1 MEAYLLQSFYDRVTE
16 HFING
21 IIDKRMYLKIS
32 EILEQQK
39 ELFTI
44 NLN

>member
-1 MEAYLLQSFYDRVTE
+1 MEVYLLQGFYDRVTE

-32 EILEQQK
+32 EILENQK

>member
-1 MEAYLLQSFYDRVTE
+1 MEIYLLQRFYDRVTE

-32 EILEQQK
+32 EILENQK
-39 ELFTI
+39 IFFTI